1 MGWHEQDMTPEIHAD
16 YYRVS
21 MMSPQRTPLT
31 DSWWIYISSMVYLC
45 SLFGYKQTILLLYLR
60 LFGVNRKFTYF
71 TSATM
76 FFVFGYLFSNFW
88 TQLFGCC
95 PPARFWNPNVP
106 GRCFQFKTADITYSA
121 MNIASDFFIMILPLP
136 MIWNLQLWRKGKIGI
151 SLVFLSGAFACAVAI
166 IRINYVLRDLFAVDR
181 SWNAGKTFLW
191 SVLEINTGLIC
202 SCTPS
207 FKPFYSHLVSRP
219 FFQRYVRRFSRFR
232 PTASF
237 RNQSLALT
245 GRLVETSQE
254 SHA

>member
-151 SLVFLSGAFACAVAI
+151 SLVFLSGALYVWRACAWGCRHWI
-166 IRINYVLRDLFAVDR
+166 DSYLGYI
-181 SWNAGKTFLW
+181 S
-191 SVLEINTGLIC
+191 
-202 SCTPS
+202 
-207 FKPFYSHLVSRP
+207 
-219 FFQRYVRRFSRFR
+219 
-232 PTASF
+232 
-237 RNQSLALT
+237 
-245 GRLVETSQE
+245 
-254 SHA
+254 